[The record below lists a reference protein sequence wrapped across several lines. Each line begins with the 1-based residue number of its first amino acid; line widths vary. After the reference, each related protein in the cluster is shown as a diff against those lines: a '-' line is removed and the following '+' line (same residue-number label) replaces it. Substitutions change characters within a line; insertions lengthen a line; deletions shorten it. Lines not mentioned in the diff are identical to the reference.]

1 MNATLKQKKAF
12 QYMVEQANQGKTPTG
27 KEIMLKAGYSET
39 SSTLPKARSF
49 ETKGWQELLA
59 TIDDEVILGKIREI
73 ALDSSDKRA
82 CLSAIDMLLKL
93 KERYPAGKLKVQAFN
108 EEIERLS
115 DEFSEK

>member
-1 MNATLKQKKAF
+1 
-12 QYMVEQANQGKTPTG
+12 MVEQANQGKTPTG

-39 SSTLPKARSF
+39 SSTLPKARLF

-59 TIDDEVILGKIREI
+59 TINDEVILGKIREI